1 MKLKNSFILILISCF
16 TTISVFGQNEIE
28 SFVFDKKTDRP
39 IAYVVVGFV
48 DKNIRIITN
57 EQGSFN
63 LKYDQED
70 KNNNSVVRFSTDGY
84 KTLQIKVLEL
94 LKTIKKE
101 NKIYLIAKVSNQEK
115 IVVSQESRVKLE
127 GIIHGKVL
135 TNLGPLERATINI
148 KNTFI
153 EEQTDSLGEF
163 SLNVKKGDILRVN
176 YLGMKEKEILISDLH
191 DLKIELTSGSEVLEE
206 VVLKGEI
213 KKEEELIDL
222 GLGGKKS
229 FDAIGTSNIS
239 MTEKDIGPQYQY
251 FRDLLMG
258 KFAGVRVGLFDN
270 NEMPEVWLPGRVNA
284 TMKPIPA
291 IYDIDGRIY
300 GSGRGV
306 YAPYVDPQNI
316 KSITILKSLAAT
328 NKYGSIAFGGVV
340 VIKTKT
346 FSNEETPEPKKSAMV
361 KDNLYSEVIPL
372 LIDVEKKP
380 NYIKNLEKA
389 GSYQEALNIY
399 EKQKTITEPLGV
411 AFYLD
416 VSEYF
421 MRWDADFSLSVLSKI
436 QKIGKNNI
444 KALKTLAFRY
454 EEVNKLQK
462 AKSIYE
468 RIAVL
473 NSTDAQSYRDLA
485 HIYTLTN
492 NFSEAMNLYKKMLS
506 NSIKDI
512 DFTGLQ
518 RPIANEVMHMLA
530 LYKSKVDFKDLPSD
544 YFPVNFKLDVRIVFE
559 WNDPFAEFD
568 LQFVNPQKKYF
579 GWSHTKYNNE
589 DRLLD
594 EIKNGYYTKEF
605 TIDGESNGEWIIN
618 IQSFNDEDL
627 LNPIYLKYTIFKNY
641 GLANETKSVKLVK
654 LYQQKQ
660 KVTLNK
666 FIY

>member
-1 MKLKNSFILILISCF
+1 
-16 TTISVFGQNEIE
+16 
-28 SFVFDKKTDRP
+28 
-39 IAYVVVGFV
+39 
-48 DKNIRIITN
+48 
-57 EQGSFN
+57 
-63 LKYDQED
+63 
-70 KNNNSVVRFSTDGY
+70 
-84 KTLQIKVLEL
+84 
-94 LKTIKKE
+94 
-101 NKIYLIAKVSNQEK
+101 
-115 IVVSQESRVKLE
+115 
-127 GIIHGKVL
+127 
-135 TNLGPLERATINI
+135 
-148 KNTFI
+148 
-153 EEQTDSLGEF
+153 
-163 SLNVKKGDILRVN
+163 
-176 YLGMKEKEILISDLH
+176 
-191 DLKIELTSGSEVLEE
+191 
-206 VVLKGEI
+206 
-213 KKEEELIDL
+213 
-222 GLGGKKS
+222 
-229 FDAIGTSNIS
+229 
-239 MTEKDIGPQYQY
+239 
-251 FRDLLMG
+251 
-258 KFAGVRVGLFDN
+258 
-270 NEMPEVWLPGRVNA
+270 
-284 TMKPIPA
+284 
-291 IYDIDGRIY
+291 
-300 GSGRGV
+300 
-306 YAPYVDPQNI
+306 
-316 KSITILKSLAAT
+316 
-328 NKYGSIAFGGVV
+328 
-340 VIKTKT
+340 
-346 FSNEETPEPKKSAMV
+346 
-361 KDNLYSEVIPL
+361 
-372 LIDVEKKP
+372 
-380 NYIKNLEKA
+380 
-389 GSYQEALNIY
+389 
-399 EKQKTITEPLGV
+399 
-411 AFYLD
+411 
-416 VSEYF
+416 

-544 YFPVNFKLDVRIVFE
+544 YFPVSFKLDVRIVFE